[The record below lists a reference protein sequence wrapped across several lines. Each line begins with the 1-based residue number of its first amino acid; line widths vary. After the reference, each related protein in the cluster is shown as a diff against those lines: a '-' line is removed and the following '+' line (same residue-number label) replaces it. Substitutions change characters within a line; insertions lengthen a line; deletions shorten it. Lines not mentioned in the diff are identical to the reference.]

1 MANIADQS
9 DRFLKFQVQPRPLSY
24 EEPPFPALY
33 WPFPVNG
40 PQCTYL
46 YDAEPMWRFTLYW
59 TLIMVGGVH
68 LVASAYACAIQY
80 RNWKL
85 IWIAPLV
92 YAVLGTVEALIAG
105 NVVGGLYVA
114 YDASCSEWCVLIEFL
129 QGGCRVHRG
138 LLPNVYLD
146 TIHMG
151 HHQRTGTDI
160 IVFCNTR
167 WTLAREHRDSNCIA
181 A

>member
-1 MANIADQS
+1 MVYAHIPFPLQHIAMADLLNQS
-9 DRFLKFQVQPRPLSY
+9 YRFLKFQVQPRPLSY

-68 LVASAYACAIQY
+68 LVAAAYACAIQF

-105 NVVGGLYVA
+105 NVVGGL
-114 YDASCSEWCVLIEFL
+114 
-129 QGGCRVHRG
+129 
-138 LLPNVYLD
+138 
-146 TIHMG
+146 
-151 HHQRTGTDI
+151 
-160 IVFCNTR
+160 
-167 WTLAREHRDSNCIA
+167 
-181 A
+181 